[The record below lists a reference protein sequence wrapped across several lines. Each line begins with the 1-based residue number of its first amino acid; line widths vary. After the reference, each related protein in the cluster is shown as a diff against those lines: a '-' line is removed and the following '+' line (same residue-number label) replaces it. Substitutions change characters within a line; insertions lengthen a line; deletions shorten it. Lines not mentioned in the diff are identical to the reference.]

1 MSKHVLLK
9 YYVVSVL
16 SLVFASLGCAQDLEP
31 RRWTALPSGTN
42 VIGIGYG
49 HTSGDLFFDPVLDLE
64 NASVEMDTVA
74 LSYVRGFS
82 IAGQAARF
90 DSLIPWQTARW
101 EGLLSGAP
109 ASTERTGMADP
120 RFRLSILLLGTPE
133 PQSQKPKPNTVV
145 GASVAVSVPLG
156 KNNKNRLFNIGKNRY
171 SIRPQIGATHTRGPW
186 TYELT
191 GSSFFFTDN
200 NDFWNGQRL
209 EQKPIYAVQGHVV
222 RTFKPGLWASLSA
235 GYGWGGEAIINGEE
249 KDNEKDEKIEN
260 KEIKFKD
267 GVRFISMQPSTLSL
281 DIDFELK
288 YKNQTIG
295 NQKNKVKVFED
306 DLTDIYNSRTFCLF
320 EDIEMIKK
328 NGLAKGGSLENAIVV
343 KDDQILNEEGLRNDK
358 EFVNHKILDCIGDLY
373 TSGYRIIATIKCSQ
387 GGHFLTN
394 QLLRKVFQN
403 KENFS
408 ILEIKEKNL
417 PHTLI
422 NKNILRSIA

>member
-1 MSKHVLLK
+1 
-9 YYVVSVL
+9 VSYL
-16 SLVFASLGCAQDLEP
+16 TQKTIKNEATFNG
-31 RRWTALPSGTN
+31 
-42 VIGIGYG
+42 
-49 HTSGDLFFDPVLDLE
+49 
-64 NASVEMDTVA
+64 VA
-74 LSYVRGFS
+74 LHSGLNVN
-82 IAGQAARF
+82 ICIKPAAPNFGIVFKRIDYKINNLVYPNF
-90 DSLIPWQTARW
+90 MHVTNTSLNTTIENEFGVKVSTIEHLMGALF
-101 EGLLSGAP
+101 GLG
-109 ASTERTGMADP
+109 
-120 RFRLSILLLGTPE
+120 I
-133 PQSQKPKPNTVV
+133 
-145 GASVAVSVPLG
+145 
-156 KNNKNRLFNIGKNRY
+156 
-171 SIRPQIGATHTRGPW
+171 
-186 TYELT
+186 
-191 GSSFFFTDN
+191 DN
-200 NDFWNGQRL
+200 AL
-209 EQKPIYAVQGHVV
+209 IEI
-222 RTFKPGLWASLSA
+222 
-235 GYGWGGEAIINGEE
+235 
-249 KDNEKDEKIEN
+249 DNEEVPILDGSAKDFITKIMNTGVTVSDAPIKIIKIN
-260 KEIKFKD
+260 KEIKFTD
-267 GVRFISMQPSTLSL
+267 GDRFISIQPSTLSL

-328 NGLAKGGSLENAIVV
+328 NGLAKGGSLKNAIVV